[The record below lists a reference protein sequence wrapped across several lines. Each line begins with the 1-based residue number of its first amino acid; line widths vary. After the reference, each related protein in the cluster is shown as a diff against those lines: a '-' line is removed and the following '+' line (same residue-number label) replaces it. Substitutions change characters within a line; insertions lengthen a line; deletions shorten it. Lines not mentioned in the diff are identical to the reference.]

1 MKKILFISL
10 LTLGALGSA
19 HAQSEKAGEKV
30 EKASSVT
37 KSVNYV
43 ELDGEKVLT
52 IETNENGK
60 VSTEVFKGAEAEA
73 KMKEIESAQ
82 AKANGTEAPQTK
94 TTVRVKNTEGE
105 TVIITE
111 TDENGQTIKDEQ
123 KTKTKKK

>member
-82 AKANGTEAPQTK
+82 AKANGTKAPQTK